1 MVVVSQKAGVAGR
14 SCPIF
19 LCVKAIR
26 KRYALIDLRR
36 LRYFVAVAEERS
48 VGRAAERLGMAQPPL
63 SVQIRKLERE
73 VGVVLFRRGARGM
86 EMTDAGSAFLSRA
99 KEALALS
106 GEAVEAARA
115 VAAGRRGRLTV
126 GYMFTLAYSVLPTL
140 VPDLRRTLPDVDL
153 DFVEMS
159 AATREPLVLDR
170 QVTIGLCMPAIR
182 HPEVETEVV
191 GAQPAMVALP
201 ARSALARLGA
211 VPVHRLREHRLIG
224 LPRAREGA
232 VNVVVASLLRRH
244 GVTMQ
249 TAHAVET
256 VYSALGLVLAGEGI
270 AILPAGA
277 ALGRPPGVVFRPLQ
291 GATDAFEIA
300 ACWRRD
306 SLNPLIGHA
315 LDVVRSLPLS
325 VDTG

>member
-1 MVVVSQKAGVAGR
+1 
-14 SCPIF
+14 
-19 LCVKAIR
+19 
-26 KRYALIDLRR
+26 LIDLRR

-63 SVQIRKLERE
+63 SVQIRKLESE
-73 VGVVLFRRGARGM
+73 VGAALFRRGARGM
-86 EMTDAGSAFLSRA
+86 EITEAGQAFLARA
-99 KEALALS
+99 KNALALS

-126 GYMFTLAYSVLPTL
+126 GYMFTLAYTLLPRL
-140 VPDLRRTLPDVDL
+140 VPDLRRTLPEVDL

-159 AATREPLVLDR
+159 AATREALVLDR
-170 QVTIGLCMPAIR
+170 RVTIALCMPGIR

-191 GAQPAMVALP
+191 GTQPLTVALP

-211 VPVHRLREHRLIG
+211 VPIARLDGQRLIS

-232 VNVVVASLLRRH
+232 VNLVVTSLLRRH
-244 GVTMQ
+244 GVTMP

-270 AILPAGA
+270 AILPASA
-277 ALGRPPGVVFRPLQ
+277 ALGRPPGVVFRPLL
-291 GATDAFEIA
+291 GVADELEIA

-306 SLNPLIGHA
+306 TPNPLIGHV
-315 LDVVRSLPLS
+315 LDLVHSPPLS
-325 VDTG
+325 PG

>member
-1 MVVVSQKAGVAGR
+1 M
-14 SCPIF
+14 
-19 LCVKAIR
+19 
-26 KRYALIDLRR
+26 IDLRR

-63 SVQIRKLERE
+63 SVQIRKLEIE
-73 VGVVLFRRGARGM
+73 VGAALFRRGARGM
-86 EMTDAGSAFLSRA
+86 EITDAGSAFLARA
-99 KEALALS
+99 KDALALS

-126 GYMFTLAYSVLPTL
+126 GYMFTLAYSVLPRL
-140 VPDLRRTLPDVDL
+140 VPELRRTLPDVDL

-170 QVTIGLCMPAIR
+170 RVTIALCMPAIR
-182 HPEVETEVV
+182 HPEIETEAV
-191 GAQPAMVALP
+191 GAQSAMVALP
-201 ARSALARLGA
+201 ARSALARLSA
-211 VPVHRLREHRLIG
+211 VPVQRLRDHKLIG
-224 LPRAREGA
+224 LPRAREGT
-232 VNVVVASLLRRH
+232 VSVVVSSLLRRH
-244 GVTMQ
+244 GITMQ

-277 ALGRPPGVVFRPLQ
+277 ALGRPPGVVFRPLLG
-291 GATDAFEIA
+291 GADAFEIA

-306 SLNPLIGHA
+306 SLNPLMGHA
-315 LDVVRSLPLS
+315 LGIVRSLPLAGES
-325 VDTG
+325 G